1 MSKITLD
8 VGQATKLGMAVLTR
22 HRTNERNAACVVDAL
37 ISGELDGQAGHGLS
51 RLPSYAAQA
60 ASGKVNG
67 NAEPSATWVTQAM
80 VRIDAANGFAYPALA
95 LAIDALAARIPETGI
110 AMAALHRS
118 HHCGMAGYHVERLAR
133 RGMVGLMFANSP
145 MAMAPWGG
153 NSPLLGTNPIAF
165 AVPRRS
171 VDPLVIDLSLSKVAR
186 GKVMVAAREGKPILE
201 GWALDASGKPTTDAK
216 AALDGSMVPMG
227 DAKGAALA
235 LMVEILAAAV
245 PAAALAFEASS
256 FFTAEGSPPG
266 VGQLLIGFNPGP
278 LSGGAFPER
287 LETLLSAIAGQPG
300 TRLPGD
306 RRLALRAQARKQGIS
321 LPDTLFHELTELAAQ
336 ERAGT
341 TE

>member
-1 MSKITLD
+1 MSTITLNI
-8 VGQATKLGMAVLTR
+8 GQATRLGIAVLTR
-22 HRTNERNAACVVDAL
+22 HRTNERNAASVVEAL

-67 NAEPSATWVTQAM
+67 NAEPAATWITPAM

-95 LAIDALAARIPETGI
+95 LAVDALAGRIPETGI
-110 AMAALHRS
+110 AMVAVHRS

-165 AVPRRS
+165 AVPRRNG
-171 VDPLVIDLSLSKVAR
+171 DPLVIDLSLSKVAR
-186 GKVMVAAREGKPILE
+186 GKIMVAAREGKSIPE
-201 GWALDASGKPTTDAK
+201 GWALDAAGQPTTDPK

-245 PAAALAFEASS
+245 PAASLAFEASS
-256 FFTAEGSPPG
+256 FFTADGSPPG
-266 VGQLLIGFNPGP
+266 VGQLLIGFDPGP
-278 LSGGAFPER
+278 LSGGAFSER
-287 LETLLSAIAGQPG
+287 LESLLSAITGQPG
-300 TRLPGD
+300 TRLPGE
-306 RRLALRAQARKQGIS
+306 RRLALRVQTREQGIVLS
-321 LPDTLFHELTELAAQ
+321 GTLFNELTELA
-336 ERAGT
+336 ERASA
-341 TE
+341 